1 MKHLLATVATLWT
14 LTLPAYAQDTPS
26 NPDAKV
32 YFANL
37 QDGATVASPV
47 TIVFGLSGMG
57 VAPAGTEKDNTGH
70 HHLLIDRPPLG
81 LGEDG
86 ADELTNG
93 IPSDEHHMHFGGGQ
107 TEVTLELAPG
117 SHSLQLVLGD
127 LGHVAHKTPVMS
139 EVITITIE

>member
-117 SHSLQLVLGD
+117 PHSLQLVLGD